1 MNFFLMKGK
10 YVEDANA
17 GEVVTLKGWVERVK
31 ELGKMN
37 FLVLRD
43 RSGTMQVTAKKGE
56 VPDEVLEMIPKLPR
70 EACIAVKGKVI
81 ESKFAKSG
89 IEMIPEKLE
98 VISEAESPLPLDFS
112 GKIDSEKR
120 TRFDYRYL
128 DLRNPE
134 VQRIFHIRSSIIQL
148 FREYFVKEGFIEIHS
163 PVIQAAGAEGGSTL
177 FKFDYYGKEAYL
189 RQSPQLYKQM
199 MMASGLDKIFEIGQV
214 FRAEKFHTRRHL
226 SEYLSTDFEMAWI
239 DDENDVMDMLEGMVK
254 HTLKGIKDIGIDVKV
269 PDYDFP
275 RLTYTEIIEMLKK
288 EGIEIEWGEDLE
300 DAQEAKLGE
309 IMDKKGIDWYFI
321 TKYPSKIKPFY
332 IMLDGELSR
341 GLDLDYKGM
350 EMASGGQREHRFDVL
365 VKVMKEKG
373 LNPDD
378 FKFYTDA
385 FRWGMPPH
393 GGIGFGTERLVM
405 QVLGLANVQEAILY
419 PRTPEMLMP

>member
-1 MNFFLMKGK
+1 MGRI
-10 YVEDANA
+10 YIDDAKA
-17 GEVVTLKGWVERVK
+17 GEDVVFKGWVERVK

-43 RSGTMQVTAKKGE
+43 RSGSIQITAKKGE
-56 VPDEVLEMIPKLPR
+56 VPDNVLDMIPKLNR
-70 EACIAVKGKVI
+70 ETCIAVNGKVV

-89 IEMIPEKLE
+89 IEMIPTEITI
-98 VISEAESPLPLDFS
+98 VGNAETPLPLDFS
-112 GKIDSEKR
+112 GKIDSEKD
-120 TRFDYRYL
+120 TRFNYRYM
-128 DLRNPE
+128 DLRNNE
-134 VQRIFHIRSSIIQL
+134 TQKIFHIRSRIIQL
-148 FREYFVKEGFIEIHS
+148 FREYFVKEGFIEIHT

-199 MMASGLDKIFEIGQV
+199 MMASGLDRIFEIGQV

-239 DDENDVMDMLEGMVK
+239 NDENDVMEMLEGMVK
-254 HTLKGIKDIGIDVKV
+254 YTFEGLKKDGLDVTV
-269 PDYDFP
+269 PDYKFP
-275 RLTYTEIIEMLKK
+275 RLTYTEILEMLKK
-288 EGIEIEWGEDLE
+288 EGIDLEWGEDLG
-300 DAQEAKLGE
+300 DPQEAKLGE
-309 IMDKKGIDWYFI
+309 IMEKQGKDWYFI

-332 IMLDGELSR
+332 IMLEDKLSR

-373 LNPDD
+373 LNPED
-378 FKFYTDA
+378 FTFYTDA

-405 QVLGLANVQEAILY
+405 QILKLANVQEAILY
-419 PRTPEMLMP
+419 PRTPDMLTP

>member
-1 MNFFLMKGK
+1 MNRI
-10 YVEDANA
+10 YVSDAKA
-17 GEVVTLKGWVERVK
+17 GENVLLKGWVERVK

-43 RSGTMQVTAKKGE
+43 RSGSIQITAKKGE
-56 VPDEVLEMIPKLPR
+56 VPDNVLDMIPKLNR
-70 EACIAVKGKVI
+70 ETCIAVKGKVV

-89 IEMIPEKLE
+89 IEMIP
-98 VISEAESPLPLDFS
+98 SEITVVGNAETPLPLDFS
-112 GKIDSEKR
+112 GKIDSEKD
-120 TRFDYRYL
+120 TRFSYRYM
-128 DLRNPE
+128 DLRNHE
-134 VQRIFHIRSSIIQL
+134 IQRIFHIRSRIIQL
-148 FREYFVKEGFIEIHS
+148 FREYFVKEGFVEIHT

-177 FKFDYYGKEAYL
+177 FQFDYYGKEAYL

-226 SEYLSTDFEMAWI
+226 SEYLSTDFELAWI
-239 DDENDVMDMLEGMVK
+239 NDENDVMDVLEGMVK
-254 HTLKGIKDIGIDVKV
+254 FTFKGLKKDGLDVKV
-269 PDYDFP
+269 PDYKFP
-275 RLTYTEIIEMLKK
+275 RLTYTEILEMLRK
-288 EGIEIEWGEDLE
+288 EGLEIEWSEDLG

-309 IMDKKGIDWYFI
+309 IMGKEGKDWYFI

-332 IMLDGELSR
+332 IMLEDKLSR
-341 GLDLDYKGM
+341 GIDLDYKGM

-373 LNPDD
+373 LNPED
-378 FKFYTDA
+378 FTFYTDA

-405 QVLGLANVQEAILY
+405 QILGLANVQEAILY
-419 PRTPEMLMP
+419 PRTPDMLTP